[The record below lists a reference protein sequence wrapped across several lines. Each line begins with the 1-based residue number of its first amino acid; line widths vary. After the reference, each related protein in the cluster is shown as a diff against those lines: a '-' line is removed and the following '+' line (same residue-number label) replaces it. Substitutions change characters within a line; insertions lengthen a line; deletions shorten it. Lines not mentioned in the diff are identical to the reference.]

1 MCNLDLTLGSTE
13 NLMNYGLKDKRTCRD
28 YDAIK
33 AWVERN
39 KWGEFEAWQRV
50 KTEAHLAK
58 LAAHNG
64 TLPTEEQAQS
74 PY

>member
-13 NLMNYGLKDKRTCRD
+13 NLKNYGLKDKRTCRD
-28 YDAIK
+28 YKAIM

-39 KWGEFEAWQRV
+39 KWKEFEDWQRA
-50 KTEAHLAK
+50 KIEASHNSNASSED
-58 LAAHNG
+58 AASNK
-64 TLPTEEQAQS
+64 S